1 MRGILFHDY
10 FNKEITSSVFD
21 IKKYNLNLQ
30 IYNKP
35 FMCNS
40 GVEYSI
46 NDKIVILDSD
56 RILPDNY
63 FYNNAVTLSENDFV
77 KGTFYEE
84 VYLLKN
90 GVKRPVTRN
99 YWLRYY
105 GDNYG
110 NVKVVDQSLLVDIP
124 NGAVLDI

>member
-1 MRGILFHDY
+1 MKKGNLIFIVGGLGLLYYFFMR
-10 FNKEITSSVFD
+10 NKKTTTMLPNARIVPAS
-21 IKKYNLNLQ
+21 Y
-30 IYNKP
+30 P
-35 FMCNS
+35 S
-40 GVEYSI
+40 G
-46 NDKIVILDSD
+46 
-56 RILPDNY
+56 
-63 FYNNAVTLSENDFV
+63 LSENDFV

-110 NVKVVDQSLLVDIP
+110 NVKVVDQTLLVDIP

>member
-1 MRGILFHDY
+1 MKKGNLIFIAGGLYLLYY
-10 FNKEITSSVFD
+10 FFSKNKSTS
-21 IKKYNLNLQ
+21 LLQ
-30 IYNKP
+30 ITKSNEMP
-35 FMCNS
+35 SVVPN
-40 GVEYSI
+40 VVP
-46 NDKIVILDSD
+46 NIVPKVISYPGGLQ
-56 RILPDNY
+56 
-63 FYNNAVTLSENDFV
+63 ENDYV

-84 VYLLKN
+84 VYNLKN

-124 NGAVLDI
+124 TGPVLDV